1 MSAFLQFLML
11 VSNVAVQ
18 ELQEQPG
25 GDSKSLN
32 VVRCTSLK
40 QDGIIKDECSFSPLQ
55 NLLLYYPGNQE
66 MIFLYFFY
74 LRLELKG
81 KFPENEPD
89 KSSLCSFI
97 FPFQILHLRMC
108 FCISFCSEFNVIPG
122 IQSCFCLCEKH
133 NDVKSGMKFSR
144 QCIHYAA

>member
-55 NLLLYYPGNQE
+55 NLLLYYPGFPSFWHLNLVSQE
-66 MIFLYFFY
+66 LEEGCVSTDESNNRLFFSDCNHHRI
-74 LRLELKG
+74 LVSGGNGEILDCVPFPNSNTPPSGLELVECTKLG
-81 KFPENEPD
+81 TN
-89 KSSLCSFI
+89 
-97 FPFQILHLRMC
+97 IL
-108 FCISFCSEFNVIPG
+108 
-122 IQSCFCLCEKH
+122 
-133 NDVKSGMKFSR
+133 D
-144 QCIHYAA
+144 